1 MVKKP
6 AGCEGCPLQHKGQG
20 FCPDKPAKKTAKYVF
35 VGEAPGKNEIA
46 GNDPQPF
53 VGKAGF
59 VLKNWLMRAVPQI
72 QLAEEKGEIMYMNT
86 LRCLPPEVQ
95 GRPYP
100 KGVEKYEAEAK
111 CRQYD
116 AIPDT
121 ADTVVLF
128 GDSPQRVWFAE
139 ELDNED
145 ASDRRL
151 GRDVKGVMGRVGRE
165 YEKDGKRWVFAP
177 HPAFILRQPA
187 LVQHGQNSLKI
198 AANTEQLIEPN
209 YIGWEEALQEMQQA
223 SSNG

>member
-1 MVKKP
+1 MIKKP
-6 AGCEGCPLQHKGQG
+6 EGCVGCPLEQKGQG
-20 FCPDKPAKKTAKYVF
+20 FCPDKPAKKVARF
-35 VGEAPGKNEIA
+35 LFIGEAPGKNEIA
-46 GNDPQPF
+46 GDKPEPF

-59 VLKNWLMRAVPQI
+59 VLKNWLMRAVPDI
-72 QLAEEKGEIMYMNT
+72 QLAEEKGEIMYANT

-100 KGVEKYEAEAK
+100 KGDEKIAAELQ

-116 AIPDT
+116 RVPDT
-121 ADTVVLF
+121 VHTVVLF
-128 GDSPQRVWFAE
+128 GESPQRAWFKD
-139 ELDNED
+139 ELDLED

-151 GRDVKGVMGRVGRE
+151 GRDVKGVTGRVGRE

-198 AANTEQLIEPN
+198 AANADKRIEPT
-209 YIGWEEALQEMQQA
+209 YTKWEDALKELTDV
-223 SSNG
+223 